1 MKTILTLIF
10 IGFLSLTTN
19 AQEFKFDTEIIDYG
33 KIDKK
38 ANGVR
43 LLHLPMLEINP

>member
-38 ANGVR
+38 AN
-43 LLHLPMLEINP
+43 